1 MVERRFSRDAG
12 SLTRRVYTL
21 QPTRP
26 LVLRIALWALVCAL
40 SAAGGAAAVAAWH
53 AQRGGAPADQCNA
66 APVDA
71 GSEQTEL
78 ARTRL
83 ALAQEMAARA
93 AVQKTADGAAADVAR
108 LNAELQFLH
117 GQSTAKPPTQTGVP
131 RR

>member
-12 SLTRRVYTL
+12 SLTHRAYTL

-26 LVLRIALWALVCAL
+26 LFLRVATWAIVCVL
-40 SAAGGAAAVAAWH
+40 SAAGGAAAIAAWH
-53 AQRGGAPADQCNA
+53 MQRADTSADQCNA

-71 GSEQTEL
+71 DSEQTEL
-78 ARTRL
+78 ARARL
-83 ALAQEMAARA
+83 ALAQESAARA

-108 LNAELQFLH
+108 LNAELQFLR
-117 GQSTAKPPTQTGVP
+117 GQSKTKPLVQTGAP